1 MFLAATFGWIRS
13 TYETVAILIHTVQE
27 SHDSRRYSYRYR
39 ASIPRG
45 AARRRR
51 RRRGHARRGANHRA
65 GAVAESAAPGVV
77 FYSAAAAVRS
87 DGGGSVEPRVPR
99 GSPTDSRPPLPAAAA
114 ADCTLDVTNCLR
126 NGRHLARRPPSP
138 VSLSPRPS
146 GCPARTA
153 IYQIP
158 TQMIHLTPVK
168 HAGYPIRGTES
179 SFVLLLRL
187 YGSPTN
193 PLQFRPDVSLLPS
206 TISHSIFLYTIH

>member
-1 MFLAATFGWIRS
+1 M
-13 TYETVAILIHTVQE
+13 
-27 SHDSRRYSYRYR
+27 
-39 ASIPRG
+39 
-45 AARRRR
+45 
-51 RRRGHARRGANHRA
+51 
-65 GAVAESAAPGVV
+65 AESAAPGVV
-77 FYSAAAAVRS
+77 FYSAAAAAVRS

-99 GSPTDSRPPLPAAAA
+99 GSPTDSGPPPPAAAA

-179 SFVLLLRL
+179 SSVLLPRL
-187 YGSPTN
+187 CGSPTTRYSSDQTCRCF
-193 PLQFRPDVSLLPS
+193 LRPFPIRFFCIQS
-206 TISHSIFLYTIH
+206 ISSIRKHRYIMIDQSIRNCLKWP